1 METQPLREPPLE
13 PRSAGWTFDHPS
25 HGTCVPDCPSYGT
38 CHCGCGATPK
48 RSAVTSVPW
57 NRHAGHPF
65 TFVPGHQLRVV
76 HPRAGMWSKQGVP
89 VERVRPLIR
98 WLRMQ
103 HGSVRAVAELLQMPE
118 STLRGYLYNAKRKRV
133 PPEAVVEGIKGAA
146 IFDDLIQR
154 DLEFIV
160 QIGPD
165 GNHRPVAE
173 VGEMLEIVRR
183 RRDVDAVV
191 EALVEEVKGIAP
203 ME

>member
-133 PPEAVVEGIKGAA
+133 PPEAAQRIV
-146 IFDDLIQR
+146 DLT
-154 DLEFIV
+154 LA
-160 QIGPD
+160 
-165 GNHRPVAE
+165 H
-173 VGEMLEIVRR
+173 RR
-183 RRDVDAVV
+183 RLRPLELWEEIPGQLEQPVIVL
-191 EALVEEVKGIAP
+191 ERRPALELSQG
-203 ME
+203 